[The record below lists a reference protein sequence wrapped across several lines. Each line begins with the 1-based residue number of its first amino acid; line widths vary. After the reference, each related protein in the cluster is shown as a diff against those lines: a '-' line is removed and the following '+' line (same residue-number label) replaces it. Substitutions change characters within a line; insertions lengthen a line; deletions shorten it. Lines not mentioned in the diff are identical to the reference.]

1 MTYTPN
7 QTYMRL
13 ERHVA
18 LIRQKRNMYR
28 IQVEKSEVKRP
39 LGRPKDRREGN
50 ISMDIKEGEWKDC
63 GQDSGN

>member
-1 MTYTPN
+1 LEEEYVDLRDKDEEELSENYATRNFMTYTPN

-28 IQVEKSEVKRP
+28 I
-39 LGRPKDRREGN
+39 
-50 ISMDIKEGEWKDC
+50 
-63 GQDSGN
+63 